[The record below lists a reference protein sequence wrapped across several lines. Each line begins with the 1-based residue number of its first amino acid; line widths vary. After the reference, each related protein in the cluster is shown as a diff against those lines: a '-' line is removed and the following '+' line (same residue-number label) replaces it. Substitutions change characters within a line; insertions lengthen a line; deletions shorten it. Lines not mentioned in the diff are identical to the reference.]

1 LRQQVACANAGSDS
15 TNSNNCKGEQRTPQ
29 VENFSFEYTLPWSF
43 FKTLSGNFTPIMA
56 MAVPRTTEVYS
67 DQLFFD
73 SEIELAEDWDFLLA
87 NCLRY
92 PVVDVSQIGSVY
104 NRLEIN
110 SRDTDRQAEWEYSFF
125 YVQEKINRKTLQLQR
140 GWLTDYLKSLNQND
154 LKIDSN
160 SYAEKENIELV
171 RRLLRKNQNLEN
183 ELDKKEE
190 ERQETENARSL
201 TELELKKLLRRSPL
215 LFIRRNSIWRSLLK
229 EKNYE

>member
-1 LRQQVACANAGSDS
+1 
-15 TNSNNCKGEQRTPQ
+15 
-29 VENFSFEYTLPWSF
+29 
-43 FKTLSGNFTPIMA
+43 
-56 MAVPRTTEVYS
+56 
-67 DQLFFD
+67 
-73 SEIELAEDWDFLLA
+73 
-87 NCLRY
+87 
-92 PVVDVSQIGSVY
+92 
-104 NRLEIN
+104 
-110 SRDTDRQAEWEYSFF
+110 
-125 YVQEKINRKTLQLQR
+125 
-140 GWLTDYLKSLNQND
+140 LTDYLKSLNQND